1 MAKKPAIT
9 SPPVALNGRRDEN
22 LFTRVNPLTII
33 VGMGFA
39 SLFAWFLT
47 GGGGNGNDRRPTH
60 MPEFGLGE
68 EVGGQTITGIRTRWE
83 YEMDDESGWLQE
95 ESL

>member
-1 MAKKPAIT
+1 MAKKPTIT
-9 SPPVALNGRRDEN
+9 SPPVAVNGRQNDS
-22 LFTRVNPLTII
+22 LFTRVNPLVII

-39 SLFAWFLT
+39 TLFTWFLS
-47 GGGGNGNDRRPTH
+47 GGGGSGNDRRPTH

-83 YEMDDESGWLQE
+83 YEIDDEAGWLQE
-95 ESL
+95 ELL